1 MDKNRI
7 ITQLYVGYTPVI
19 CGLHKQWAIIKKKK
33 KHLSHLITG
42 VPTMGS
48 PNKNN
53 NKLAS
58 VSPKFV
64 PILTH
69 QPGDKVVSPS
79 YKFV

>member
-1 MDKNRI
+1 MLDI
-7 ITQLYVGYTPVI
+7 LQSYVAYTNNEP
-19 CGLHKQWAIIKKKK
+19 LLKK

-58 VSPKFV
+58 VSPKLV

>member
-1 MDKNRI
+1 MWL
-7 ITQLYVGYTPVI
+7 TQTMSHY
-19 CGLHKQWAIIKKKK
+19 KK

-58 VSPKFV
+58 VSPKLV